1 MELRVQVWLVLAAAL
16 AQQVAA
22 NYPLFDESTKMRVLL
37 VPWDTRV
44 GSAIYRVRATD
55 SDYDYPLSFD
65 VQGRTGRSL
74 LRVENL
80 PCARNYSVCE
90 ANVIL
95 AKPLEKNRLYQ
106 FTMSV
111 RDAQGDQ
118 TNVEATLRAT
128 PGSSVAALDTAFPR
142 YSTLIMVPENTKVGA
157 ELEYFL
163 VRKSN
168 LHARHAYLE
177 LNGASMFKMK
187 QRLAGN
193 SVSNGSVILMEEL
206 DYEKQNLYPLHMAAT
221 DPFTNSL
228 EDTRNILG
236 FDLAV
241 VVSDVQDTPPV
252 FIQAPPVTSLP
263 ATIRPGDMILKVMAE
278 DGDKGNPR
286 EIRYGLL
293 TQGNPFT
300 PFFRIGETSGELR
313 LTRSLDDLRAIIKPN
328 TPVVLRVIAEEVVTG
343 GRQEDNPE
351 HLISTEAE
359 LALILPGSTNKP
371 PMFES
376 ESYVASIPEDSSP
389 GTPLTFTDPWLPRV
403 RDNDVGL
410 GGVFSLSLM
419 GDNGTFEI
427 SPSVVEGSANFIIRV
442 KNNAMLDYEKYQT
455 LNFKI
460 LAKEVN
466 QPGNGALSALASVTV
481 MVSDV
486 NDNPPLF
493 SQPNY
498 AAVLPENA
506 TAGTPVT
513 QVHAEDVDTGVYGE
527 VRYTRILGQLNESLN
542 LDPYTGQVTVAA
554 NNHRFDREIAP
565 EFKFYVEARDEGGG
579 GRASTVPLV
588 ISLIDVNDHS
598 PRFEYSSYDL
608 YLSPDNNNFSTRVFL
623 KATDGDAE
631 APNNAVRYEIIS
643 GNFANKFYLD
653 PITGELKVIPRREDR
668 ENLLKPQE
676 PSLYTLLVR
685 AYDLGVPH
693 RWGTAEVR
701 IKPAI
706 VDASP
711 KGSVVF
717 IVPNSPTKVLSD
729 LRATEKLLMQLT
741 GGKVNIKEVRPFKPG
756 ETLIAADLAPGA
768 SHTDKSVV
776 VAEVSYTGEPAI
788 VDVAEMQQRLMA
800 NQTPVVTKAVITE
813 YRADTSALFWFMVF
827 FTLALLVA
835 LIALV
840 ICFLFAGCPLYIERK
855 EPPPPPPPPPRPT
868 EEVRLVLERP
878 DRVDGDKFVIRR
890 EAWSADGRDRYVQF
904 NRRNVLTLDPKP
916 QIQDSYSTRSE
927 KVPRHHERPN
937 VIYTRELQNHDM
949 KVYDD
954 ESVIHTDTPMALD
967 LERPHIYPRKGN
979 FNSEVLFEEADEDS
993 SVRRHE
999 MERGSDIARRIIP
1012 SHNTGVVEVLTLP
1025 DEDREFRE
1033 QHYTK
1038 AGNAE
1043 VLRLFS
1049 HQDDDEDSQTR
1060 QMGKDMIMR
1069 RFMEDQS
1076 IRLLETDDDDE
1087 LLMIGRQDTE
1097 DQDEEDDV
1105 IEGEYIAA
1113 DTKANMLRR
1122 QSNKEKNRSRS
1133 QSLPRQQGGLSNLS
1147 KKKSMSNSGLEKASK
1162 VTFASPSVSDGEDD
1176 DFVRNGSRAD
1186 SIKKA
1191 PWKVEDREG
1200 IRKTVLKK
1208 PPELKQVKQSSGAAG
1223 GGGSQTKAGN
1233 AAQEKKTGKAGQH
1246 VSSSF
1251 GGKKEATGNG
1261 GATITTGAAGSSTD
1275 VRHKQQQENK
1285 PKAYEVVMDEG
1296 PQQSKVEEVRQTRD
1310 SSPQPMAAQAPA
1322 QPVRKAAA
1330 VNRSEEVKSRNSLL
1344 QPSSPGTSRKSKDS
1358 RQHSPSPRKT
1368 DHSKS
1373 RRGPSK
1379 SPSPPQHSK
1388 RGEHKSSNKDDV
1400 KSKHT
1405 KTSLNRVEKSVNGKQ
1420 TGSKNSQPR
1429 VEVVDAT
1436 VAELVH
1442 GVADGDTESKD
1453 GGGEEERGEE
1463 RDEPRAD
1470 IALKEAVESSIQ
1482 TDVTL
1487 VPLINSTRAPW
1498 EDDLDSGI
1506 AMGEERSKRLAYL
1519 TNKKSIFT
1527 IAYNDVGIPSI
1538 RADSASPLS

>member
-1 MELRVQVWLVLAAAL
+1 MLRVVCAVALLA

-22 NYPLFDESTKMRVLL
+22 NYPLFDESTKMRVLR

-44 GSAIYRVRATD
+44 GTVIYRVRATD

-80 PCARNYSVCE
+80 PCPRNSSVCE
-90 ANVIL
+90 ANVLL
-95 AKPLEKNRLYQ
+95 AKPLEKSRLYQ

-118 TNVEATLRAT
+118 TNVEATLTAT

-142 YSTLIMVPENTKVGA
+142 YSTLIMVPENTRVGS

-177 LNGASMFKMK
+177 LSGAPIFRVK

-193 SVSNGSVILMEEL
+193 SVSNGSVILLEEL
-206 DYEKQNLYPLHMAAT
+206 DYERQNLYPLHMAAT

-252 FIQAPPVTSLP
+252 FIQAPSVTTLP
-263 ATIRPGDMILKVMAE
+263 ATIRPGDLVLRVLAE

-300 PFFRIGETSGELR
+300 PFFRMEETSGELR
-313 LTRSLDDLRAIIKPN
+313 LIRSLDELRAIVKPN
-328 TPVVLRVIAEEVVTG
+328 TPVVLRVIAEEVVLD
-343 GRQEDNPE
+343 GRQADNPE

-359 LALILPGSTNKP
+359 LALILPGSANTP
-371 PMFES
+371 PRFES
-376 ESYVASIPEDSSP
+376 ERYVASVPEDSPP
-389 GTPLTFTDPWLPRV
+389 GTPLTFTEPWVPRV
-403 RDNDVGL
+403 RDDDLGL
-410 GGVFSLSLM
+410 GGVFSLSLLE
-419 GDNGTFEI
+419 DNGTFEI
-427 SPSVVEGSANFIIRV
+427 NPSVVEGSANFIVRV
-442 KNNAMLDYEKYQT
+442 KNNAMLDYEKFQM
-455 LNFKI
+455 LSFKI

-466 QPGNGALSALASVTV
+466 QPGNGALSATASVTV
-481 MVSDV
+481 LISDM
-486 NDNPPLF
+486 NDNAPQF
-493 SQPNY
+493 SQQTY
-498 AAVLPENA
+498 VATMQENA
-506 TAGTPVT
+506 TAGTPVA

-527 VRYTRILGQLNESLN
+527 VRYTRILGMMNDSLS
-542 LDPYTGQVTVAA
+542 LDPYTGQVSVAA
-554 NNHRFDREIAP
+554 NNHRFDREVAP
-565 EFKFYVEARDEGGG
+565 EYKFYVEARDEGGG
-579 GRASTVPLV
+579 GRASTVPLI

-598 PRFEYSSYDL
+598 PSFEYSNYDL
-608 YLSPDNNNFSTRVFL
+608 YLSPNNNNFSTRVFL
-623 KATDGDAE
+623 KATDADAE
-631 APNNAVRYEIIS
+631 SPNNAVRYEIIS
-643 GNFANKFYLD
+643 GNFANKFFLD

-701 IKPAI
+701 VHPSI
-706 VDASP
+706 VDTSP

-717 IVPNSPTKVLSD
+717 IVPNSPTRVLSD
-729 LRATEKLLMQLT
+729 LKATEKLLMQLT
-741 GGKVNIKEVRPFKPG
+741 GGKVHIKEVRPFKPG
-756 ETLIAADLAPGA
+756 ETMAAADLAPGA

-776 VAEVSYTGEPAI
+776 VADISYSGEPAM
-788 VDVAEMQQRLMA
+788 VDVAEIQQRLMT
-800 NQTPVVTKAVITE
+800 NQTVVKEVITE

-835 LIALV
+835 LVALI
-840 ICFLFAGCPLYIERK
+840 ICFLFAGCPLYIQRK
-855 EPPPPPPPPPRPT
+855 ETPPPPPPPPRQA
-868 EEVRLVLERP
+868 EEVRLVLERT
-878 DRVDGDKFVIRR
+878 DNDDGDKFVIRR

-927 KVPRHHERPN
+927 KVPRQHERPS
-937 VIYTRELQNHDM
+937 VIFTRELQNQDM
-949 KVYDD
+949 KVYD
-954 ESVIHTDTPMALD
+954 EGSAIHADTPMVLE
-967 LERPHIYPRKGN
+967 LERPQMFHRKGN
-979 FNSEVLFEEADEDS
+979 YNSEVLFEEADEDS

-1012 SHNTGVVEVLTLP
+1012 SSNTGVVEVLTLP
-1025 DEDREFRE
+1025 DDERELRE

-1049 HQDDDEDSQTR
+1049 QQDDDEDSLTR
-1060 QMGKDMIMR
+1060 QMGKEMLMK

-1076 IRLLETDDDDE
+1076 IRVLETDDEDE
-1087 LLMIGRQDTE
+1087 LLMIGRQDNE
-1097 DQDEEDDV
+1097 DVDEEEEL
-1105 IEGEYIAA
+1105 EGEYHTA
-1113 DTKANMLRR
+1113 DTKTTLLRR
-1122 QSNKEKNRSRS
+1122 QSAKNRRRS
-1133 QSLPRQQGGLSNLS
+1133 QSLPRQQERQSNLS
-1147 KKKSMSNSGLEKASK
+1147 KKKSVSNSGLEKGSK
-1162 VTFASPSVSDGEDD
+1162 VTFASPSVTDGEDD

-1186 SIKKA
+1186 SVKKA
-1191 PWKVEDREG
+1191 PWKVDERDG

-1208 PPELKQVKQSSGAAG
+1208 PPELREARQQSKAG
-1223 GGGSQTKAGN
+1223 GK
-1233 AAQEKKTGKAGQH
+1233 AAQEKKPGRTAAAAAA
-1246 VSSSF
+1246 
-1251 GGKKEATGNG
+1251 GGKKEA
-1261 GATITTGAAGSSTD
+1261 GSD
-1275 VRHKQQQENK
+1275 VRKQEKTVSKAAVDQESSSRNNK
-1285 PKAYEVVMDEG
+1285 E
-1296 PQQSKVEEVRQTRD
+1296 
-1310 SSPQPMAAQAPA
+1310 SPPPAA
-1322 QPVRKAAA
+1322 PVRRGA
-1330 VNRSEEVKSRNSLL
+1330 NRAEEVKSRNSL
-1344 QPSSPGTSRKSKDS
+1344 QPSSPGTSRRSKESS
-1358 RQHSPSPRKT
+1358 RQHSPSPSSKKT
-1368 DHSKS
+1368 TA

-1379 SPSPPQHSK
+1379 SPSPPQANK
-1388 RGEHKSSNKDDV
+1388 RGEQSSRTARDEI

-1405 KTSLNRVEKSVNGKQ
+1405 KTSLTRVEKNNSSNTVV
-1420 TGSKNSQPR
+1420 KNQKNLQQR
-1429 VEVVDAT
+1429 VEVDDAT

-1442 GVADGDTESKD
+1442 GADGT
-1453 GGGEEERGEE
+1453 EEESGETE
-1463 RDEPRAD
+1463 QQQAD
-1470 IALKEAVESSIQ
+1470 VSALKEAVESSIQ